1 VTTQQLEAYLRRIE
15 EQLTSLTTIVKGM
28 ANAVIEVKNDNVH
41 LNRDMS
47 AVKAV
52 LKLGEWKKQKKE
64 TGT

>member
-1 VTTQQLEAYLRRIE
+1 MTTQQLEAYLRRIE